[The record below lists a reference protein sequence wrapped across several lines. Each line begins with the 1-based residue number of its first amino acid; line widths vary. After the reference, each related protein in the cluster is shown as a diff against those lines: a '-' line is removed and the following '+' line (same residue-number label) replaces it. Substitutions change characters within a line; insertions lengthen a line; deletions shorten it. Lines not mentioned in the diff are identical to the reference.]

1 MENIDNASEI
11 SDISHIKKVCQLLEV
26 IHYVIAIQ
34 EVSVAWRLSHLP

>member
-26 IHYVIAIQ
+26 IFESLTY
-34 EVSVAWRLSHLP
+34 SVCVCVGVGGWGG